1 MNITISRRNTFLA
14 AASVAAAV
22 LIIASFASA
31 DMLTRQ
37 LQQGMRG
44 SDVSSLQTFLASD
57 ITIYPQGLVTGY
69 FGPLTFSAVSNFQAR
84 NGIATV
90 GRVGPITLAA
100 INLQMSGATGA
111 DSSAPIIFGST
122 LSVGTSTATL
132 HWNTS
137 ELAVGRVYYSTAWP
151 TMTENGAN
159 DVSVSGNAASFDNLF
174 HTAQDVTVSGLLP
187 NTTYYYV
194 IYGKDASGNAQ
205 ITWPSTFTTKQ

>member
-1 MNITISRRNTFLA
+1 MNITISQRTGFLA
-14 AASVAAAV
+14 AASIAAAV
-22 LIIASFASA
+22 LIIASSASA

-37 LQQGMRG
+37 LEQGMTG
-44 SDVSSLQTFLASD
+44 SDVSSLQTFLATD

-100 INLQMSGATGA
+100 INLQMGGASGSDT
-111 DSSAPIIFGST
+111 SAPIIFGST
-122 LSVGTSTATL
+122 LTFGTSTAKV

-137 ELAVGRVYYSTAWP
+137 ELAIGKVFYSTSWP
-151 TMTENGAN
+151 TMTESGMN
-159 DVSVSGNAASFDNLF
+159 DVTVSGNSAIFDGSVR
-174 HTAQDVTVSGLLP
+174 TTQDVTVSGLAS

-194 IYGKDASGNAQ
+194 IYAKDASGNAQ
-205 ITWPSTFTTKQ
+205 ITWPATFKTQ